1 MGKTRILSFIF
12 MLVGVMM
19 VLAACGG
26 GDDSAGGGD
35 GDNGDGG
42 DGGAKGA
49 KIAIGPPASE
59 TNTISQVILSAHGLE
74 EGDYQEYQE
83 GFGDAADLVQ
93 DGNID
98 ISVGELGLPAGSIE
112 CLEVATVDILM
123 LDLSKKVI
131 DEI

>member
-1 MGKTRILSFIF
+1 MSVYMESEKIRGIKMGKTRILSFIF

-35 GDNGDGG
+35 GDNGDSG

-59 TNTISQVILSAHGLE
+59 TNTISQVILAAHGHE
-74 EGDYQEYQE
+74 EGDYQVFQE
-83 GFGDAADLVQ
+83 GFGDAADGVQ
-93 DGNID
+93 DGN
-98 ISVGELGLPAGSIE
+98 
-112 CLEVATVDILM
+112 
-123 LDLSKKVI
+123 
-131 DEI
+131 